1 MNGTEG
7 LWSIAKM
14 KLSHTLLVAGIVCGL
29 TAGSVWAGSGGV
41 KRSSFR
47 PEANTRLII
56 KRAPNF
62 GNDTALNLYID
73 GRHLAS
79 FTYGRQYEG
88 VLPAGD
94 YLLTMRQTPHLSDA
108 YPYSEQWIRVV
119 PGRANIFTAFWV
131 DGGNRIALDLGG

>member
-1 MNGTEG
+1 MVY
-7 LWSIAKM
+7 AKM
-14 KLSHTLLVAGIVCGL
+14 KLSQTVLGAGFVCGL

-41 KRSSFR
+41 KPSSFR

-62 GNDTALNLYID
+62 GNNTALNLYID
-73 GRHLAS
+73 GRHVAS
-79 FTYGRQYEG
+79 FTYGRHYEG

-108 YPYSEQWIRVV
+108 YPYSEQWIRAV
-119 PGRANIFTAFWV
+119 PGRTNIFTAFWR
-131 DGGNRIALDLGG
+131 DGGDRIVLDLGG

>member
-1 MNGTEG
+1 MVY
-7 LWSIAKM
+7 AKM

-62 GNDTALNLYID
+62 GNNTALTLYID
-73 GRHLAS
+73 GRHVAS
-79 FTYGRQYEG
+79 FTYGRKYEG

-119 PGRANIFTAFWV
+119 PGRTNIFTAFWR
-131 DGGNRIALDLGG
+131 DGGERIVLDLGG